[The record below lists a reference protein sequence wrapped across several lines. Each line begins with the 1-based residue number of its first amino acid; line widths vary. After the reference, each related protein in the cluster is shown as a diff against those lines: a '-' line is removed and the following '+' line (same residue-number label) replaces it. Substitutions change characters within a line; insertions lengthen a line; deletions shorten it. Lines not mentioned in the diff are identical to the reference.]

1 MRKCRFPA
9 QKFSLTPKVKI
20 SLVCSFF
27 TLGAKDQLR
36 QSNLNAGGNY
46 EQNKQINVEG
56 GYQPSDYAN
65 LPVGMEVKELFK
77 SIQRYIPKLL

>member
-1 MRKCRFPA
+1 MQMRKCKFQA
-9 QKFSLTPKVKI
+9 QKFSLTLKVKI

-46 EQNKQINVEG
+46 EQNKQINV
-56 GYQPSDYAN
+56 
-65 LPVGMEVKELFK
+65 
-77 SIQRYIPKLL
+77 